1 MYLVEVG
8 SPLMCVFTVLRNI
21 VCDEK
26 FVFVIGQLG
35 SAFLADEVRLGE
47 N

>member
-26 FVFVIGQLG
+26 FVFVIGQFG
-35 SAFLADEVRLGE
+35 PAFLVVEVSFGE